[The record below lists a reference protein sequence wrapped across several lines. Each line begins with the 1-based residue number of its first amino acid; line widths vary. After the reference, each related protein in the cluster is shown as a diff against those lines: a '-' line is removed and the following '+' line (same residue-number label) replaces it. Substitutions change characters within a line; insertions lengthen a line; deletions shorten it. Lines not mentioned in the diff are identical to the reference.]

1 MIEALKRRVE
11 AIEWRRPDRLV
22 VARVIRGKPTARIGE
37 REGPVAEL
45 DAVLVGARAR
55 GYDSLVIERVIVDPP
70 QRPEALHSPT
80 RPVALDSADHNQCAK
95 IGASKRR
102 AWGQM
107 CEPARGAFGK
117 A

>member
-11 AIEWRRPDRLV
+11 AIEQRRPDRLV

-45 DAVLVGARAR
+45 DVVLAEARAR

-70 QRPEALHSPT
+70 QRPEALH
-80 RPVALDSADHNQCAK
+80 
-95 IGASKRR
+95 
-102 AWGQM
+102 
-107 CEPARGAFGK
+107 
-117 A
+117 